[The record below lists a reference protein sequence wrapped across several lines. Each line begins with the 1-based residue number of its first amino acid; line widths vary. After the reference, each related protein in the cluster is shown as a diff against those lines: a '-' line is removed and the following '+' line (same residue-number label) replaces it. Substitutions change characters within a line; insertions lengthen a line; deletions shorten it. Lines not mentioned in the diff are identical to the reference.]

1 MERNIYLFDRSETL
15 KTQDRNDNKSHLN
28 RRSAHILQNTVCKV
42 LSKTFFDESDV
53 LRKILSKLLLH
64 LLLLCSLTGNLD
76 QKQIKWLMS
85 KIQI

>member
-1 MERNIYLFDRSETL
+1 MERNIYLFDHSKTL
-15 KTQDRNDNKSHLN
+15 KTQDRNDSKSHLN
-28 RRSAHILQNTVCKV
+28 RRGAHILQNTVCKV
-42 LSKTFFDESDV
+42 LSKTFLSDV

-64 LLLLCSLTGNLD
+64 LLLLCSLTWNLD